1 MNEHH
6 ARVCGGADWTEHL
19 QNDILPA
26 LTAGIDLG
34 NEMLEVGPG
43 PGAATDWLRNRV
55 QRLVAVEHE
64 EPAAGALAARYAGS
78 NVEVICGDATDLRL
92 ADTTFDAAGCFT
104 MLHHVPTVA
113 LQNRLL
119 AEVLRILRPGG
130 VLVGSDSLPSD
141 ALHRFHE
148 DDTYNPVEP
157 GTLLTRLQTL
167 GFERITIGVSEALTF
182 IAHRPAVPDT
192 TATPEIEPGRR

>member
-6 ARVCGGADWTEHL
+6 QRICGSAEWAEHL
-19 QNDILPA
+19 QNDILPV

-34 NEMLEVGPG
+34 DEMLEVGPG
-43 PGAATDWLRNRV
+43 PGAATDWLRHRV
-55 QRLVAVEHE
+55 KRLVAIEHE
-64 EPAAGALAARYAGS
+64 VPAAEALAARYAGT
-78 NVEVICGDATDLRL
+78 NVEVIRGDATDLSL
-92 ADTTFDAAGCFT
+92 ADATFDAAGCFT

-119 AEVLRILRPGG
+119 AEVLRVLRPGG

-141 ALHRFHE
+141 GLHQFHE
-148 DDTYNPVEP
+148 GDTYNPIEP

-167 GFERITIGVSEALTF
+167 GYARITISVGEGLTF
-182 IAHRPAVPDT
+182 IAHRPA
-192 TATPEIEPGRR
+192 AEETPETQPERR

>member
-6 ARVCGGADWTEHL
+6 ARVCGSAEWAEHL

-26 LTAGIDLG
+26 LTAAIDPG
-34 NEMLEVGPG
+34 SEMLEVGPG
-43 PGAATDWLRNRV
+43 PGAATDWLRHRV
-55 QRLVAVEHE
+55 ARLVAVEHE
-64 EPAAGALAARYAGS
+64 EPAAEALAARYAGT
-78 NVEVICGDATDLRL
+78 NVEVIRGDATDLRL
-92 ADTTFDAAGCFT
+92 ADASFDAAGCFT

-119 AEVLRILRPGG
+119 AEMLRVLRPGG

-141 ALHRFHE
+141 ALHHFHVE
-148 DDTYNPVEP
+148 DTYNPVEP

-167 GFERITIGVSEALTF
+167 GYEQITVSVSETLTF
-182 IAHRPAVPDT
+182 VAHRPADPERT
-192 TATPEIEPGRR
+192 TKPTSR